1 MVYPISYTAP
11 DAARHAIIRICGR
24 VFEPETKSV
33 EMNTGVCLGPLVA
46 TGQQMKTR
54 ADPAATDADYP
65 LGCDLA
71 SLRDFGTRLRIRQSR
86 AEQ

>member
-33 EMNTGVCLGPLVA
+33 EMKHCSLSRVA
-46 TGQQMKTR
+46 CRNAITNESQG
-54 ADPAATDADYP
+54 DPAATDADYP
-65 LGCDLA
+65 LGYDLA

>member
-33 EMNTGVCLGPLVA
+33 EMNTAVCLGPLVA
-46 TGQQMKTR
+46 TPITNESQG
-54 ADPAATDADYP
+54 DPAATDADYP

-71 SLRDFGTRLRIRQSR
+71 SLRDFGTGLRIRQSR